1 MYLYHHRF
9 FADLPSS
16 FFSLLISK
24 VIGDRWCPNGSRVE
38 PNLAEYNLK
47 TRLLIFTIHY
57 SNSQFV
63 IKFTISNAHA
73 ACNIVRVRMW
83 HWHAYCVFYGL
94 WYIEYIVWCIRFI
107 FLPGKNHFCVWM
119 GDGRLRNSLES
130 EAKAF

>member
-1 MYLYHHRF
+1 MCSLYHHRF

-38 PNLAEYNLK
+38 PNLAEYNLNP
-47 TRLLIFTIHY
+47 IVDIHY

-73 ACNIVRVRMW
+73 ACNIVRVRV
-83 HWHAYCVFYGL
+83 WHAYCVFYGL
-94 WYIEYIVWCIRFI
+94 WYIVWCIRFI